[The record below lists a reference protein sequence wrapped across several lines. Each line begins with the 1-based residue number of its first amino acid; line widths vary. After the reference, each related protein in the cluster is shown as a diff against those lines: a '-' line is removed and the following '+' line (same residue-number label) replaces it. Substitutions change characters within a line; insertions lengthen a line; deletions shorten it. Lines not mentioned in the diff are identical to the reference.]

1 MQEMVYKAK
10 IRDIEDLRQRI
21 MQAWDELDQRV
32 IDSSVKQWRMR
43 LRMCV
48 EANGGHSLSA
58 GFNFL

>member
-43 LRMCV
+43 LLMCV
-48 EANGGHSLSA
+48 EANGGQFECRL
-58 GFNFL
+58 

>member
-1 MQEMVYKAK
+1 MVYKTK

-21 MQAWDELDQRV
+21 MQAWDELNQRV

-48 EANGGHSLSA
+48 EANGGQFECRL
-58 GFNFL
+58 